1 MEALFGIVFL
11 LGGALAVGRGLD
23 LALWTDWTSGL
34 CTVGSV
40 WLRYAALGLAV
51 GASVLIGYRLGRSP
65 QELRSRCRPSGTV
78 TLAAGVLFAAAGA
91 ARLLLALTG
100 VGALIR
106 AVLELACGV
115 WCVMLGRSWL
125 RSGAYR
131 LPGQSMAP
139 AVPCTAIFYWGVLSR
154 FMENSSSWHR
164 AGPTAVV
171 WQMLAAVV
179 FLAALV
185 RTLWLPER
193 ANAGALCAAGLAAFQ
208 LCFCWELPRL
218 LVQLFHG
225 LTAALLPQT
234 LFNAGLCCVGVLGAF
249 STARAARGDA
259 APAGPKHAVG

>member
-65 QELRSRCRPSGTV
+65 QELRSRCKPSGTV
-78 TLAAGVLFAAAGA
+78 TLAVGVLFAAAGA

-131 LPGQSMAP
+131 LPGRSMAP

-164 AGPTAVV
+164 VQPTAAV
-171 WQMLAAVV
+171 WQELAALL
-179 FLAALV
+179 FLAALA
-185 RTLWLPER
+185 RALYLPQPENGR
-193 ANAGALCAAGLAAFQ
+193 ALHTAGLAAFC
-208 LCFCWELPRL
+208 LCLCWELPR
-218 LVQLFHG
+218 V
-225 LTAALLPQT
+225 ALLLCSLGWRGPAVLPEILT
-234 LFNAGLCCVGVLGAF
+234 GLALCCIGGMGLACTG
-249 STARAARGDA
+249 SGTTG
-259 APAGPKHAVG
+259 KN

>member
-65 QELRSRCRPSGTV
+65 QELRSRCKPSGTV

-115 WCVMLGRSWL
+115 WCMMLGRSWL

-131 LPGQSMAP
+131 LPGRSMAP

-171 WQMLAAVV
+171 WQMLAALLLLSA
-179 FLAALV
+179 LARALY
-185 RTLWLPER
+185 LPKPE
-193 ANAGALCAAGLAAFQ
+193 NGSTLCAAGLAAFG
-208 LCFCWELPRL
+208 LCLCWELPRA
-218 LVQLFHG
+218 VQLA
-225 LTAALLPQT
+225 LAVTADGTLLPE
-234 LFNAGLCCVGVLGAF
+234 LFSALGLCALGALGGIC
-249 STARAARGDA
+249 AAGCAKPRA
-259 APAGPKHAVG
+259 